1 MLTVSES
8 TLQSSAQL
16 LNVLAD
22 PARLRI
28 LNLLRARRELCSCE
42 IGPITGYIP
51 SKISRHLSLLKQAGL
66 LEERREGTFIHYQL
80 VNTSDPLVQRILEM
94 VDLIALS
101 DPCLQGDRIA
111 IEDESCC
118 EVLPTKP
125 EDFHIP
131 TRLL

>member
-1 MLTVSES
+1 MLAPNES

-16 LNVLAD
+16 MNVLAD

-66 LEERREGTFIHYQL
+66 LVERREGTFIHYQL
-80 VNTSDPLVQRILEM
+80 VNTSDPLLQRILEM
-94 VDLIALS
+94 VDLIAVS
-101 DPCLQGDRIA
+101 DPCLQGDRLA
-111 IEDESCC
+111 IEDQDCC

-125 EDFHIP
+125 EDFHVP
-131 TRLL
+131 THLL